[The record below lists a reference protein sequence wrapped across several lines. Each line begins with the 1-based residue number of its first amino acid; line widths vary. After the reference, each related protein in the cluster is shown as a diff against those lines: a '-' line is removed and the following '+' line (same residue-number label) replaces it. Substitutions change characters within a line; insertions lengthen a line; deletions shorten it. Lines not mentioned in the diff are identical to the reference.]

1 MKKGTTYS
9 QLSYEERVKIST
21 LQEEGYTVRY
31 IASVLGRSPNTISH
45 ELRTKK
51 VKRVYNPKKA
61 HQKTYQRRYRSKRM
75 CLKVA
80 IDRHLEKEVR
90 TQLRKRISPERIS
103 GYFRRIGVTVS
114 AKAIRKYAKSRSME
128 YCFFWSWNKKRGG
141 PKRRQHRAWDQLKR
155 HVSERPMTTCSGHW
169 EVDFIVSK
177 QSPAVLMVLVDR
189 WTRFTIVEKLERKT
203 HENVSRVFAEKRS
216 QYVMKSITTDND
228 IVFQTWLSMEAFLHV
243 PFYFT
248 TPYTS
253 QEKGLV
259 ENTNRWIRCFVPKKR
274 DIATV
279 TDDELRSI
287 ESYLND
293 VPRQC
298 LDFYTARELLV
309 IHKRVS

>member
-1 MKKGTTYS
+1 MKKKYT
-9 QLSYEERVKIST
+9 QLSYEERIIIGT
-21 LQEEGYTVRY
+21 LQTEGYTVRA
-31 IASVLGRSPNTISH
+31 IAKALGRSPNTISY
-45 ELRTKK
+45 EVGTKS
-51 VKRVYNPKKA
+51 VRGLYDPKKA
-61 HQKTYQRRYRSKRM
+61 HGKTYLKRYRSKRM

-80 IDRHLEKEVR
+80 MNRFLEKEVR
-90 TQLRKRISPERIS
+90 TRLIAKQSPERIA
-103 GYFRRIGVTVS
+103 GYLRRIGVNIS

-128 YCFFWSWNKKRGG
+128 YCFFWRRNKKKAG
-141 PKRRQHRAWDQLKR
+141 PKRRAHRSWDQLKR
-155 HVSERPMTTCSGHW
+155 HVTERPIPTGSGHW

-189 WTRFTIVEKLERKT
+189 WTRFTMIERLERKT
-203 HENVSRVFAEKRS
+203 HENVSRVFAMKKRR
-216 QYVMKSITTDND
+216 YVMKSITTDND
-228 IVFQTWLSMEAFLHV
+228 IVFQKWLSMEAFLGI

-248 TPYTS
+248 TPFTS

-259 ENTNRWIRCFVPKKR
+259 ENTNRWIRCFVPKRR

-309 IHKRVS
+309 IHNEVS